1 MYEKPSKS
9 KIIKNLKDEFSMFG
23 NGVLIIFGV
32 ILFLGLIILF
42 IVVFSYIWGYY
53 TSPQFRKENPEL
65 QAAICVILP
74 MILASICLNVL
85 NRIKKRLKNEV

>member
-1 MYEKPSKS
+1 MYEKPGKS

-23 NGVLIIFGV
+23 NGVLIILGV

-42 IVVFSYIWGYY
+42 LKVFSYIWEYY
-53 TSPQFRKENPEL
+53 TSPQFRKENLEL

-74 MILASICLNVL
+74 MILASICLNVF
-85 NRIKKRLKNEV
+85 NRIKKRLKNKV